1 MGTETSCRSGFG
13 YGYAE
18 DNARGI
24 HSATHLFFVNLP
36 SGGLALLPVA
46 RRMDFVGQASMQVPQ
61 AKQSGMVLSRFRIAS
76 ITVDGHA
83 FSQERHP
90 MQV

>member
-1 MGTETSCRSGFG
+1 MGTQKTMREGSTLLLI
-13 YGYAE
+13 Y
-18 DNARGI
+18 
-24 HSATHLFFVNLP
+24 FFVNFP

-46 RRMDFVGQASMQVPQ
+46 RRMDFVGQASIQVPQ
-61 AKQSGMVLSRFRIAS
+61 AKQSGMVLSRFRIAP
-76 ITVDGHA
+76 ITVEGHA